1 MKNYVN
7 ELEKDERLFDE
18 KIRRQSTELERAE
31 KRWRGLTTVKP
42 HWNEEFERQEQELE
56 RLYQLYLEKFRN
68 LDYLE
73 HQMDLYTQAE
83 EEKFNANQ
91 EHLRKMRE
99 KIKAEEWRMLR
110 GEDDHVYYFSIN

>member
-1 MKNYVN
+1 MKNYVKN
-7 ELEKDERLFDE
+7 LEKDERVLEE
-18 KIRRQSTELERAE
+18 KIKRQSVELDRAE
-31 KRWRGLTTVKP
+31 KRLKGLTNVRP
-42 HWNEEFERQEQELE
+42 AYMDEYERQEQELE

-73 HQMDLYTQAE
+73 HQMDMYTQAE

-99 KIKAEEWRMLR
+99 KIKAEEWKMLR
-110 GEDDHVYYFSIN
+110 GEDEGV